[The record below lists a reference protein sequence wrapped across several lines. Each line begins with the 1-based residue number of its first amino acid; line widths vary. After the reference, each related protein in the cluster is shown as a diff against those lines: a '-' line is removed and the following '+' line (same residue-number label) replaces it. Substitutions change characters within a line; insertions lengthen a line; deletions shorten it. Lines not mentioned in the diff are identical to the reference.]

1 MSKGLQIKQKFSSG
15 FYKSDK
21 HFKISAMLS
30 DMSNF
35 HLKKK
40 YEIKANINKP
50 RINRYAKQPSKN
62 FANEKQ
68 SKYPCMAK

>member
-1 MSKGLQIKQKFSSG
+1 
-15 FYKSDK
+15 
-21 HFKISAMLS
+21 MLS

-40 YEIKANINKP
+40 QKYEIKANINKP
-50 RINRYAKQPSKN
+50 RVNRYAKQPSKN

-68 SKYPCMAK
+68 SKYPSMAKWNTEIINR